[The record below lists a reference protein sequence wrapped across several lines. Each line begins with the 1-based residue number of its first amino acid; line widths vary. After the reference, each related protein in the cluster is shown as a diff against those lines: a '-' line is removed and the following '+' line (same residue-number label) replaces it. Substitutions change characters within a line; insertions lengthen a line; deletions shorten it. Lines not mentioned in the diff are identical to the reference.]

1 MKYICSVCGYVYDE
15 DAEGIPFSEI
25 PDDWT
30 CPMCKAPK
38 ALFEAEAIKEE
49 VKKPETI
56 IHSDEDMEKLS
67 PGVLAAIFSNLARGA
82 EKQYKEKE
90 SELFSEIAEY
100 FTASSP
106 SLPDSSAEAIQSLIS
121 QDLTELYPV
130 LEETATSAKDR
141 GALRVKTWGEKV
153 TKIVNALV
161 SRYLREGGAFLDN
174 TEVWVCSICGFV
186 YIGDTPPSIC
196 PVCKVPDWKFE
207 RIEGGSR

>member
-1 MKYICSVCGYVYDE
+1 
-15 DAEGIPFSEI
+15 
-25 PDDWT
+25 
-30 CPMCKAPK
+30 
-38 ALFEAEAIKEE
+38 
-49 VKKPETI
+49 
-56 IHSDEDMEKLS
+56 MEKLS

-106 SLPDSSAEAIQSLIS
+106 SLPDSSAEAIRSLTS

-130 LEETATSAKDR
+130 LEDTATSAKDR